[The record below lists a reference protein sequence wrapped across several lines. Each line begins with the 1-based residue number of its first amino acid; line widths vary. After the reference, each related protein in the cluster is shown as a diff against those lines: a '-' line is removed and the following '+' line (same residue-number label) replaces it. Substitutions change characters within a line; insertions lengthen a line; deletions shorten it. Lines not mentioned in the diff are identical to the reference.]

1 MSFSTERSVVKNL
14 GYIHVYASE
23 ILRFAL
29 NDKGVNFSLK
39 LFLCSDGLHSCDSYH
54 VIDVVD

>member
-1 MSFSTERSVVKNL
+1 MSFRTERSVVKNL

-39 LFLCSDGLHSCDSYH
+39 FYFFAAIAWLA
-54 VIDVVD
+54 VIATML